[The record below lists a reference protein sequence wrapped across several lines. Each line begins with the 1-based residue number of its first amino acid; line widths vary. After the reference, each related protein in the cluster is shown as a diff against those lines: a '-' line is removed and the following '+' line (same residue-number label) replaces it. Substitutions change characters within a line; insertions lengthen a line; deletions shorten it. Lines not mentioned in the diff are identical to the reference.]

1 MSENLLCSRA
11 VAQPQAL
18 GRRLSPATS
27 NDEGDDLDFA
37 ISDQASQYSTRLL
50 VAIFLGHAAPPDDEP
65 PQFVVGLMRMAF
77 FWEVFLVSLVFLD
90 LTLET
95 LASVPGDSVPYG
107 RASAALEFVMAFIYV
122 FEYFLNIWSSVE
134 TERVR
139 LRGPF
144 IGRLVYMAQ
153 PAQVID
159 LLICLLLIADVYI
172 SFSKFTLPA
181 SAGSTLRVTF
191 TIARLSKLG
200 IVSRIERH
208 FGGFFSIAR
217 VFSRKGGD
225 LLAVGFAAGMVVMI
239 GANAMYF
246 AERDRNPEFA
256 NVPICWWIAIVTMST
271 VGYGKHVPITF
282 LGRLIASILAVTGVV
297 LFSLFA
303 GIFSSG
309 FVEVRDDI
317 RAVQSG
323 ALDGVLAPSDQP
335 EESGQSARRSEWQS
349 MKEKVKSL
357 DKVRQRTS
365 SETSGASLN
374 LDEPVGSPHDFSGQ
388 SSFTLDVLQVEGSM
402 QRCCAACGRADVD
415 SRVLELEERVASLE
429 GKLKQALAHVADS
442 AAVQQELTK
451 VVQKLTNSRRQ

>member
-1 MSENLLCSRA
+1 MSENLLYPRA
-11 VAQPQAL
+11 ATQPQGL
-18 GRRLSPATS
+18 GRRLAPAGS
-27 NDEGDDLDFA
+27 NDEGEDLDF
-37 ISDQASQYSTRLL
+37 STPDQGSQYSTRLL
-50 VAIFLGHAAPPDDEP
+50 VAIFLGHAAPPDDDP
-65 PQFVVGLMRMAF
+65 PGFVVRLMRMAF

-107 RASAALEFVMAFIYV
+107 RASAVLEFVMAVIYV
-122 FEYFLNIWSSVE
+122 TEYFLNFWSSAE
-134 TERVR
+134 TDRVR

-144 IGRLVYMAQ
+144 IGRLVYMLQ
-153 PAQVID
+153 PAQVVD
-159 LLICLLLIADVYI
+159 LIICLLLIADVYI

-282 LGRLIASILAVTGVV
+282 LGRLIASFLAVTGVV

-309 FVEVRDDI
+309 FVEVREDI
-317 RAVQSG
+317 EAVRSG

-335 EESGQSARRSEWQS
+335 EESGQSARRSEWHS

-357 DKVRQRTS
+357 DKVRQRTL
-365 SETSGASLN
+365 SETSGTSVN
-374 LDEPVGSPHDFSGQ
+374 FDEPMSSPHDLSGQ
-388 SSFTLDVLQVEGSM
+388 SSFTLDVLQVEGSL
-402 QRCCAACGRADVD
+402 QRCCGVCGRGDVD
-415 SRVLELEERVASLE
+415 SRVLDLEDRVASLE
-429 GKLKQALAHVADS
+429 GKLKLALAHIADS
-442 AAVQQELTK
+442 SAIQEELGQ
-451 VVQKLTNSRRQ
+451 VVQKLTNSRRR